1 MSRTGESS
9 SSPVR
14 GSVRD
19 RRAQR
24 TRNEIVRAG
33 LKVFAA
39 KGFNA
44 ATMDDIALE
53 LDATKGLLY
62 YHFKT
67 KEEILRAIL
76 RQSPIVGELES
87 GLHAT
92 SEMPLALATRVA
104 IQGSLTLLEKHRDFI
119 RFLHVQALLSES
131 EAEVV
136 YREVIDRLAALVEK
150 GIEHHKQTGHVRA
163 DVDPRHWARMLVTLV
178 SSYFLELQV
187 FERSRK
193 PDPEYLEYLANTMV
207 NSIATEPRHPEP
219 IKE

>member
-1 MSRTGESS
+1 MTRTRQPFSF
-9 SSPVR
+9 PPR

-24 TRNEIVRAG
+24 TRREIVRAG

-39 KGFNA
+39 KGFDA

-87 GLHAT
+87 GLMAT
-92 SEMPLALATRVA
+92 SEMPLAQAMRVA
-104 IQGSLTLLEKHRDFI
+104 IHGSLALLEEHRDFI
-119 RFLHVQALLSES
+119 RFLHVQALLSQE

-150 GIEHHKQTGHVRA
+150 GIDQHKETGEVRA
-163 DVDPRHWARMLVTLV
+163 DTEPRHWARMLVTLV

-187 FERSRK
+187 FEKSRK

-207 NSIATEPRHPEP
+207 NSITSERPHPA
-219 IKE
+219 KE